1 MPNWWPDWLP
11 WVGVETW
18 DAETA
23 WEVLEVARPVR
34 VLHAQ
39 WFRRGMTIAAW
50 DAPHG

>member
-1 MPNWWPDWLP
+1 MPSWWPVWVP

-23 WEVLEVARPVR
+23 WEVLEVARPIR
-34 VLHAQ
+34 ILRAE
-39 WFRRGMTIAAW
+39 WFRRGFTIAAW